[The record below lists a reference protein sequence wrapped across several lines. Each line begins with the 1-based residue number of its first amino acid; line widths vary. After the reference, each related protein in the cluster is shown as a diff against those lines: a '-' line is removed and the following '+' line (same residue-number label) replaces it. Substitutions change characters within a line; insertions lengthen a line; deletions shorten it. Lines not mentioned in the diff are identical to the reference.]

1 MNALSRTAS
10 HRKQSGAVIFLS
22 CHKAA
27 PYINNS
33 LVQRFHPFSPLFLR
47 KNFSYSEYF
56 LSRKAGY
63 KSAIYKNSKKTG
75 FETERERKALIAPV
89 GRESAKKNGLVESE
103 TARVASFEAFENLI
117 TPISDFL
124 DFSKND
130 KVGKP
135 PNPGFRE
142 TRSDILRRQNG
153 NSIIFSDLSPA
164 NERSDRRQKA
174 EKNRVLKKLKKTI
187 RDVYKK
193 HQIKNWDGFGAEPLI
208 HPKQALDF
216 AKSLFFKSPELAESA
231 DIIPENDGCL
241 CFEWYKSDKQ
251 FITVSVKGCS
261 LIYNYRKEE
270 EEGCGET
277 NIFGKNPL
285 IDRIQRIIGR

>member
-10 HRKQSGAVIFLS
+10 HRKQSGAVIFLG

-33 LVQRFHPFSPLFLR
+33 LVQRFHPFSALFLR
-47 KNFSYSEYF
+47 ENFSYSEYF
-56 LSRKAGY
+56 LSREAGY
-63 KSAIYKNSKKTG
+63 KSANDKDSQKLETAIKREKQKSGKREKK
-75 FETERERKALIAPV
+75 
-89 GRESAKKNGLVESE
+89 SGLVENRAASVASSE
-103 TARVASFEAFENLI
+103 TFEDLI
-117 TPISDFL
+117 VLSISDL
-124 DFSKND
+124 SGFSTDDKNW
-130 KVGKP
+130 KP
-135 PNPGFRE
+135 TN
-142 TRSDILRRQNG
+142 L
-153 NSIIFSDLSPA
+153 FSDLSPA
-164 NERSDRRQKA
+164 NERSDRRQKT
-174 EKNRVLKKLKKTI
+174 EKSRVLKKLKKTI
-187 RDVYKK
+187 CDVYKK

-251 FITVSVKGCS
+251 FITVSVKGDS
-261 LIYNYRKEE
+261 LIYNYRKGE